1 MASAAGGSIQSRPYR
16 SHRVPACIR
25 CRSRKIR
32 CHIDIP
38 GEPCL
43 SCRERRLKC
52 QYTDRSNDASP
63 EETNGGTRTPK
74 RQKLNRDEDEEERAA
89 STPVLHR
96 PSTHPSASIILAPH
110 MAEDVDILQRHIS
123 QHRGAQGTDPGQYRT
138 LNQDTADPIVYLT
151 VPRFRSGM
159 EPELGAGKEQF
170 EIIQQLM
177 GPFKREVVD
186 LFFSYVHYAFP
197 VLDEETC
204 FLLKKG
210 QHDKL
215 SKIIVG
221 VVLAIG
227 TPNWFLSDTL
237 KMHPKPDLHYIWNK
251 AISALMEDFLSPSMA
266 TVNAAILDQIGRP
279 SVSII
284 ANVTLCGRTISLAQT
299 FGLHRDPTKWNIT
312 EHEKANRVRSWWG
325 VLITDYWTS
334 IAYGVLPHIG
344 KRFYDVPLPTVEA
357 LMPARA
363 TPAQRCATVSFVHL
377 CALTELVGDILPL
390 VYEISPDRVTLGD
403 TVEDL
408 RFQLKKLEGELPEWL
423 PLPNKPGT
431 SNLWFCFLSV
441 RLVLSRVNL
450 RAAILSD
457 DTLQEKTRLEEL
469 RQASTAVL
477 DYICFLGQSQFQ
489 DFWMP
494 YATHLLV
501 HAVTVSLRCAVETS
515 NVEQRMASVSTLERF
530 IAHIQHARDNYD
542 WDIANY
548 TLERCSDSV
557 AKIAALTTRG
567 SAPPPEAVLVMPER
581 PNEAITGP
589 VMDDAS
595 LLLSDL
601 LDPNAFDFSWEA
613 LWDTPSGMTNF
624 AL

>member
-1 MASAAGGSIQSRPYR
+1 
-16 SHRVPACIR
+16 
-25 CRSRKIR
+25 
-32 CHIDIP
+32 
-38 GEPCL
+38 
-43 SCRERRLKC
+43 
-52 QYTDRSNDASP
+52 
-63 EETNGGTRTPK
+63 
-74 RQKLNRDEDEEERAA
+74 
-89 STPVLHR
+89 
-96 PSTHPSASIILAPH
+96 
-110 MAEDVDILQRHIS
+110 
-123 QHRGAQGTDPGQYRT
+123 
-138 LNQDTADPIVYLT
+138 
-151 VPRFRSGM
+151 
-159 EPELGAGKEQF
+159 
-170 EIIQQLM
+170 
-177 GPFKREVVD
+177 
-186 LFFSYVHYAFP
+186 
-197 VLDEETC
+197 
-204 FLLKKG
+204 
-210 QHDKL
+210 
-215 SKIIVG
+215 
-221 VVLAIG
+221 
-227 TPNWFLSDTL
+227 
-237 KMHPKPDLHYIWNK
+237 
-251 AISALMEDFLSPSMA
+251 MEDFLSPSMA

-542 WDIANY
+542 WDVSSHFS
-548 TLERCSDSV
+548 TLL
-557 AKIAALTTRG
+557 IFG
-567 SAPPPEAVLVMPER
+567 
-581 PNEAITGP
+581 
-589 VMDDAS
+589 S
-595 LLLSDL
+595 LLHISLTL
-601 LDPNAFDFSWEA
+601 
-613 LWDTPSGMTNF
+613 
-624 AL
+624 